1 STLKCI
7 SVCLVV
13 RFGRRNVSYFKHL
26 GIPGPTPIAHLGN
39 LTQMGEKG
47 FIMTFTKWREEFG
60 DLYGVFIG
68 TRPTLIV
75 ADPEYIQEILVK
87 KFSCFVN
94 RLSIVGDHINNLEI
108 LHAQD
113 EHWKFL
119 RTVIAPSFTA
129 HQLRGMTSLIQTCAD
144 HLKENI
150 GTLVD
155 SGDVREIKQIFSAYT
170 TDVISTVGFG
180 IKVDSQKEPNH
191 PIVGKAREIFN
202 ISLFSPILLMTLI
215 VPSFQ
220 NVVNKTRL
228 VYSVMGNQ
236 LYFRKFCEKL
246 IQERKKCDLDNA
258 QKNLL
263 NLMIKAQIKGHETLP
278 AEVEEELQLD
288 NMSDWKTK
296 RGMTDDEILAQ
307 SVVLFL
313 AGYETTSST
322 LNFFTYL
329 MATNSDAQEKLYQ
342 EIIDVLGED
351 KADYDNLQNLPYL
364 NMCLDETLRIFPVAT
379 AFDRVCNKTCTINGT
394 KIPEGLTISISAIC
408 LHRNPK
414 YWPEPDKF
422 IPERFSEEGKAK
434 QVPFSYLPFGGGPR
448 ICLGMRLAKLK
459 FKIAAV
465 EVIRNFKILPTE
477 KTEIPLTI
485 GDTLILQAK
494 NGVWV
499 KFERR

>member
-1 STLKCI
+1 
-7 SVCLVV
+7 
-13 RFGRRNVSYFKHL
+13 
-26 GIPGPTPIAHLGN
+26 
-39 LTQMGEKG
+39 
-47 FIMTFTKWREEFG
+47 
-60 DLYGVFIG
+60 
-68 TRPTLIV
+68 
-75 ADPEYIQEILVK
+75 
-87 KFSCFVN
+87 
-94 RLSIVGDHINNLEI
+94 
-108 LHAQD
+108 
-113 EHWKFL
+113 
-119 RTVIAPSFTA
+119 
-129 HQLRGMTSLIQTCAD
+129 MTSLIQTCAD

-170 TDVISTVGFG
+170 TDVISIVGFG

-202 ISLFSPILLMTLI
+202 ISPFSPISLMTLI

-236 LYFRKFCEKL
+236 LCFRKFCEKL
-246 IQERKKCDLDNA
+246 IQERKKCDLDNT

-278 AEVEEELQLD
+278 AEVEKELQLD

-296 RGMTDDEILAQ
+296 RGMTDNEILAQ

-313 AGYETTSST
+313 AGYESTSST

-329 MATNSDAQEKLYQ
+329 MATNPDAQEKLYQ

-364 NMCLDETLRIFPVAT
+364 NMCLDETLRIFPVVT

-422 IPERFSEEGKAK
+422 IPERFSKEGK
-434 QVPFSYLPFGGGPR
+434 
-448 ICLGMRLAKLK
+448 
-459 FKIAAV
+459 
-465 EVIRNFKILPTE
+465 
-477 KTEIPLTI
+477 
-485 GDTLILQAK
+485 
-494 NGVWV
+494 
-499 KFERR
+499 